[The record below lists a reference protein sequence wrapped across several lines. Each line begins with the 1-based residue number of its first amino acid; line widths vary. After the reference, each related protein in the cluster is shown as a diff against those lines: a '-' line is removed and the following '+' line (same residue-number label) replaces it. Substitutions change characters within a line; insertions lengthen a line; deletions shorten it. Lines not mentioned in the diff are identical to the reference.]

1 MGKNPGFRAW
11 FYFRQG
17 WSTYFA
23 FIFAAVNTLTV
34 TYYLAIENYP
44 FLKTIF
50 PSFEQ
55 YILIVVLIGLPLLVT
70 IGYAH
75 YKKTPSYRAEADVWV
90 ESNPYQAR
98 VLVNTQL
105 SLELNMKLTNILLKL
120 SSKQEITQKEIHEIK
135 DLQSKLS
142 LENIH
147 QVPKIKKI
155 VLNFNYSYLILAK
168 DNVLKK
174 NCFVDLK
181 KTMFKEFNK
190 IR

>member
-23 FIFAAVNTLTV
+23 FIFAAINTLTV

-55 YILIVVLIGLPLLVT
+55 YILLVVLVGIPLLVLV
-70 IGYAH
+70 GYAH

-98 VLVNTQL
+98 VLVNTQFTL
-105 SLELNMKLTNILLKL
+105 ALNMKLTDVLLKL
-120 SSKQEITQKEIHEIK
+120 SSNQEITQKEIE
-135 DLQSKLS
+135 
-142 LENIH
+142 E
-147 QVPKIKKI
+147 IKKI
-155 VLNFNYSYLILAK
+155 QSKFLEHIDDRTISNKKDQSY
-168 DNVLKK
+168 
-174 NCFVDLK
+174 
-181 KTMFKEFNK
+181 FKENYK
-190 IR
+190 L

>member
-23 FIFAAVNTLTV
+23 FIFAAINTLTV

-55 YILIVVLIGLPLLVT
+55 YILMVVLIGIPLLVLV
-70 IGYAH
+70 GYAH

-98 VLVNTQL
+98 VLVNTQFTL
-105 SLELNMKLTNILLKL
+105 ALNMKLTDVLLKL
-120 SSKQEITQKEIHEIK
+120 SSNQEITQKEIEEIK
-135 DLQSKLS
+135 TIQSKF
-142 LENIH
+142 LEHIDDRTISN
-147 QVPKIKKI
+147 KKDQ
-155 VLNFNYSYLILAK
+155 SY
-168 DNVLKK
+168 
-174 NCFVDLK
+174 
-181 KTMFKEFNK
+181 FKENYK
-190 IR
+190 L

>member
-23 FIFAAVNTLTV
+23 FIFAAINTLTV

-44 FLKTIF
+44 FLKTFF

-55 YILIVVLIGLPLLVT
+55 YILIVVLVGIPLLILV
-70 IGYAH
+70 GYAH

-98 VLVNTQL
+98 VLVNTQF
-105 SLELNMKLTNILLKL
+105 SLALNMKLTDILLKL
-120 SSKQEITQKEIHEIK
+120 SLKQEISEKEISEIQELQKNFLEHMQDRTISNKK
-135 DLQSKLS
+135 DQS
-142 LENIH
+142 
-147 QVPKIKKI
+147 
-155 VLNFNYSYLILAK
+155 Y
-168 DNVLKK
+168 
-174 NCFVDLK
+174 
-181 KTMFKEFNK
+181 FKENYK
-190 IR
+190 L

>member
-23 FIFAAVNTLTV
+23 FVFAAINTLTV

-44 FLKTIF
+44 FLKSFF

-55 YILIVVLIGLPLLVT
+55 YILIVVLVGIPLLVLVA
-70 IGYAH
+70 YAH

-98 VLVNTQL
+98 VLVNTQFTL
-105 SLELNMKLTNILLKL
+105 ALNMKLTGVLLKL
-120 SSKQEITQKEIHEIK
+120 SSKEEISEKEINEIK
-135 DLQSKLS
+135 DLQSKF
-142 LENIH
+142 LEHMDDRSISN
-147 QVPKIKKI
+147 KKDQ
-155 VLNFNYSYLILAK
+155 SY
-168 DNVLKK
+168 
-174 NCFVDLK
+174 
-181 KTMFKEFNK
+181 FKENY
-190 IR
+190 RL

>member
-44 FLKTIF
+44 FLKNIF

-55 YILIVVLIGLPLLVT
+55 YILIVVIIGIPLLVLV
-70 IGYAH
+70 GYAH

-98 VLVNTQL
+98 VLVNTQF
-105 SLELNMKLTNILLKL
+105 SLALNMKLTNVLLKL
-120 SSKQEITQKEIHEIK
+120 SSKQEITQEEINEIK
-135 DLQSKLS
+135 ELQEKF
-142 LENIH
+142 LEHIENRTISNKND
-147 QVPKIKKI
+147 Q
-155 VLNFNYSYLILAK
+155 SY
-168 DNVLKK
+168 
-174 NCFVDLK
+174 
-181 KTMFKEFNK
+181 FKENYK
-190 IR
+190 L

>member
-23 FIFAAVNTLTV
+23 FIFAAINTLTV

-44 FLKTIF
+44 SLKTII

-55 YILIVVLIGLPLLVT
+55 YILIVVLIGIPLLVLV
-70 IGYAH
+70 GYAH

-98 VLVNTQL
+98 VLVNTQF
-105 SLELNMKLTNILLKL
+105 SLALNMKLTNILLKL
-120 SSKQEITQKEIHEIK
+120 SSKQEITQEEIDEIK
-135 DLQSKLS
+135 VLQTKF
-142 LENIH
+142 LEHMQDRTISN
-147 QVPKIKKI
+147 KKDQ
-155 VLNFNYSYLILAK
+155 SY
-168 DNVLKK
+168 
-174 NCFVDLK
+174 
-181 KTMFKEFNK
+181 FKENYK
-190 IR
+190 L

>member
-23 FIFAAVNTLTV
+23 FIFAAINTLTV

-44 FLKTIF
+44 SLKTIF

-55 YILIVVLIGLPLLVT
+55 YILIVVLIGMPLLVLV
-70 IGYAH
+70 GYAH

-98 VLVNTQL
+98 VLVNTQFTL
-105 SLELNMKLTNILLKL
+105 ALNMKLTDVLLKL
-120 SSKQEITQKEIHEIK
+120 SSNQEITQKEIEEIK
-135 DLQSKLS
+135 TIQSKFIEHIDDRTIS
-142 LENIH
+142 N
-147 QVPKIKKI
+147 KKDQ
-155 VLNFNYSYLILAK
+155 LY
-168 DNVLKK
+168 
-174 NCFVDLK
+174 
-181 KTMFKEFNK
+181 FKENYK
-190 IR
+190 L

>member
-23 FIFAAVNTLTV
+23 FIFAAINTLTV

-44 FLKTIF
+44 SLKTIF

-55 YILIVVLIGLPLLVT
+55 YILIVVLVGIPLLVLV
-70 IGYAH
+70 GYAH

-98 VLVNTQL
+98 VLVNTQFTL
-105 SLELNMKLTNILLKL
+105 ALNMKLTDILLKL
-120 SSKQEITQKEIHEIK
+120 SSKQEISEKEINEIRE
-135 DLQSKLS
+135 LQSKFLQHIDGRS
-142 LENIH
+142 ISNRKD
-147 QVPKIKKI
+147 QS
-155 VLNFNYSYLILAK
+155 FFK
-168 DNVLKK
+168 DNYKL
-174 NCFVDLK
+174 
-181 KTMFKEFNK
+181 
-190 IR
+190 

>member
-55 YILIVVLIGLPLLVT
+55 YILIVVLIGIPLLVLV
-70 IGYAH
+70 GYAH

-98 VLVNTQL
+98 VLVNTQF
-105 SLELNMKLTNILLKL
+105 SLALNMKLTNVLLKL
-120 SSKQEITQKEIHEIK
+120 SSKQEITQEEIDEIK
-135 DLQSKLS
+135 VLQTKF
-142 LENIH
+142 LEHMEDRTISN
-147 QVPKIKKI
+147 KKDQ
-155 VLNFNYSYLILAK
+155 SY
-168 DNVLKK
+168 
-174 NCFVDLK
+174 
-181 KTMFKEFNK
+181 FKENYK
-190 IR
+190 L

>member
-44 FLKTIF
+44 FLKSIF

-55 YILIVVLIGLPLLVT
+55 YILIVVLVGIPLLVLV
-70 IGYAH
+70 GYAH

-98 VLVNTQL
+98 VLVNTQF
-105 SLELNMKLTNILLKL
+105 SLALNMKLTDILLKL
-120 SSKQEITQKEIHEIK
+120 SSKQEITEKEISEIK
-135 DLQSKLS
+135 ELQQRF
-142 LENIH
+142 LEHIDDRTISN
-147 QVPKIKKI
+147 KKDQS
-155 VLNFNYSYLILAK
+155 F
-168 DNVLKK
+168 
-174 NCFVDLK
+174 
-181 KTMFKEFNK
+181 FKENYK
-190 IR
+190 L

>member
-23 FIFAAVNTLTV
+23 FIFAAINTLTV

-55 YILIVVLIGLPLLVT
+55 YILMVVLVGIPLLVLV
-70 IGYAH
+70 GYAH

-98 VLVNTQL
+98 VLVNTQFTL
-105 SLELNMKLTNILLKL
+105 ALNMKLTDILLKL
-120 SSKQEITQKEIHEIK
+120 SSNQEITPKEIEEIK
-135 DLQSKLS
+135 TIQSKF
-142 LENIH
+142 LEHIDDRTISN
-147 QVPKIKKI
+147 KKDQ
-155 VLNFNYSYLILAK
+155 SY
-168 DNVLKK
+168 
-174 NCFVDLK
+174 
-181 KTMFKEFNK
+181 FKENYK
-190 IR
+190 L

>member
-23 FIFAAVNTLTV
+23 FIFAAINTLTV

-44 FLKTIF
+44 SLKTIF

-55 YILIVVLIGLPLLVT
+55 YILIVVLVGMPLLVLV
-70 IGYAH
+70 GYAH

-98 VLVNTQL
+98 VLVNTQFTL
-105 SLELNMKLTNILLKL
+105 ALNMKLTDVLLKL
-120 SSKQEITQKEIHEIK
+120 SSNQEITQKEIDEIK
-135 DLQSKLS
+135 TLQSKF
-142 LENIH
+142 LEHIDDRTISN
-147 QVPKIKKI
+147 KKDQ
-155 VLNFNYSYLILAK
+155 SY
-168 DNVLKK
+168 
-174 NCFVDLK
+174 
-181 KTMFKEFNK
+181 FKENYK
-190 IR
+190 L

>member
-55 YILIVVLIGLPLLVT
+55 YILIVVLIGIPLLVLV
-70 IGYAH
+70 GYAH

-98 VLVNTQL
+98 VLVNTQFTL
-105 SLELNMKLTNILLKL
+105 ALNMKLTGVLLKL
-120 SSKQEITQKEIHEIK
+120 SSKEEISEKEINEIK
-135 DLQSKLS
+135 VLQTKF
-142 LENIH
+142 LEHMQDRTISN
-147 QVPKIKKI
+147 KKDQ
-155 VLNFNYSYLILAK
+155 SY
-168 DNVLKK
+168 
-174 NCFVDLK
+174 
-181 KTMFKEFNK
+181 FKENYK
-190 IR
+190 L